1 MPEKKKLMFRRNEF
15 LASGEVMGRNSE
27 LENLQVPS
35 CYIVLGYGFCPPPN
49 TPPSGLTLQ
58 SGKKRLKKK

>member
-1 MPEKKKLMFRRNEF
+1 
-15 LASGEVMGRNSE
+15 MGRNSE

-49 TPPSGLTLQ
+49 SPPSGLTLQ
-58 SGKKRLKKK
+58 SGKKRFFKKMSFSEYLKLDKLLGNRKAFL